1 MDPAGY
7 GVARF
12 GANPWTWSD
21 EVQIFKPCRDL
32 AYGHFMHWSGLD
44 DINRRVPPD
53 FGDDLPGWAYGLFFL
68 RRFTSWDPSS
78 RELSLAYLM
87 STNRPY
93 QVQVM
98 RTQLRLPTAQS
109 PIRWPASELK
119 QKP

>member
-1 MDPAGY
+1 M
-7 GVARF
+7 RF
-12 GANPWTWSD
+12 GANPWTWPN

-98 RTQLRLPTAQS
+98 RSNCGCQLCNRQYAGRRRSSNRTRNRC
-109 PIRWPASELK
+109 IEL
-119 QKP
+119 